1 MKPEEKLLLAL
12 TDVGDDLIEEAGRL
26 SFPRPRWLRGLP
38 MAACLVLLLGG
49 ALALQGLQP
58 LGQTSDASITVQDSQ
73 DTTAELPSDEAED
86 TAAPDDYLAQRLAPQ
101 AAYVLP
107 LSDDLLGPAVAVDSA
122 GTVIASTD
130 CGLITPLQDR
140 STGEYLAILVENRE
154 AGQTVPAADNLI
166 SLYSL
171 EGEKLT
177 DVSAVMLD
185 CLGELVVVSRGEE
198 VDLYRR
204 SDGSLLAAGLAEAR
218 IAGPD
223 LLYAW
228 AEAGGPVTVYNSAG
242 QAVAEVQGVYE
253 SVPALCWN
261 GQTYLCATDE
271 TGLVGLVNS
280 SGRWVV
286 EPEYRYFYAA
296 FGGYALGR
304 SETGYVAVSLA
315 DGTVAFES
323 EVYISSAF
331 EQGLTLDP
339 TGDYLSTVM
348 ITAEELEE
356 STAQFV
362 SWDGTVLAEGPQV
375 QGIDDEGDGAAEL
388 ISVHRDNYIDL
399 LRPDG
404 TLIRRVDVSVGSMNL
419 ISSETAVVMNNV
431 QADDGSWVM
440 DLFLLDVE
448 SGAEF
453 REFDRPY
460 SVASGLWYTVD
471 NYSQGSFSARRFE
484 ASYRDADGNYHW
496 DLLDESGA
504 VLLEDIQS
512 YRGGDVYAVLD
523 DGQYALQRLDGTI
536 LYRHGADKTAAGE
549 ICVLPPN
556 TQE

>member
-1 MKPEEKLLLAL
+1 MKPEEQLLLAL
-12 TDVGDDLIEEAGRL
+12 TDVGDDLIEEAGHL

-38 MAACLVLLLGG
+38 MVACLVLLLGG

-58 LGQTSDASITVQDSQ
+58 LEQTSDTQNTVQDSQ
-73 DTTAELPSDEAED
+73 DTTAELPPDGEADVDASDH
-86 TAAPDDYLAQRLAPQ
+86 LAQLLAPQ

-107 LSDDLLGPAVAVDSA
+107 MSDDILGPAVAVDNN
-122 GTVIASTD
+122 GNVIASTD
-130 CGLITPLQDR
+130 YGIITPLQDR
-140 STGEYLAILVENRE
+140 STGEFLAMMVENRE
-154 AGQTVPAADNLI
+154 VDQTVPAADNLI

-171 EGEKLT
+171 EGKKLT
-177 DVSAVMLD
+177 DVSAAAMD
-185 CLGELVVVSRGEE
+185 CLGELVVVYRGTGI
-198 VDLYRR
+198 DLYRR
-204 SDGSLLAAGLAEAR
+204 SDGVLLAAGLADVR

-223 LLYAW
+223 LLYAQ

-242 QAVAEVQGVYE
+242 QVVAEVKDVYE
-253 SVPALCWN
+253 SVPSLGWD
-261 GQTYLCATDE
+261 GQAYLCAMDDA
-271 TGLVGLVNS
+271 GLVGLLNS
-280 SGRWVV
+280 SGQWVV
-286 EPEYRYFYAA
+286 EPGYRYFYSASC
-296 FGGYALGR
+296 GYALGR
-304 SETGYVAVSLA
+304 SETGYAAISLA

-375 QGIDDEGDGAAEL
+375 QGIDDEGDGVAEL

-431 QADDGSWVM
+431 QADDGSWIM
-440 DLFLLDVE
+440 DFFLLDVE

-453 REFDRPY
+453 RDFDRPY
-460 SVASGLWYTVD
+460 SFASGLWYTVD
-471 NYSQGSFSARRFE
+471 NYSQYSFSTHRFE

-496 DLLDESGA
+496 DLLDESGK

-512 YRGGDVYAVLD
+512 YQGGDVYAVLD

-536 LYRHGADKTAAGE
+536 LYRHGADEPATGE

>member
-38 MAACLVLLLGG
+38 MVACLVLLLGA

-107 LSDDLLGPAVAVDSA
+107 MSDDILGPAVAVDNDGS
-122 GTVIASTD
+122 VIASTD
-130 CGLITPLQDR
+130 YGIITPLQDR
-140 STGEYLAILVENRE
+140 STGEFLAMMVENRE
-154 AGQTVPAADNLI
+154 VDQTVPAEDNLL

-204 SDGSLLAAGLAEAR
+204 SDGSLLAAGLADVR

-223 LLYAW
+223 LLYAR

-242 QAVAEVQGVYE
+242 QVVAEVKDVYE
-253 SVPALCWN
+253 SVPSLGWD
-261 GQTYLCATDE
+261 GQAYLCAMDDA
-271 TGLVGLVNS
+271 GLVGLLNS
-280 SGRWVV
+280 SGQWVV
-286 EPEYRYFYAA
+286 EPGYRYFYSASC
-296 FGGYALGR
+296 GYALGR
-304 SETGYVAVSLA
+304 SETGYVAVSLL
-315 DGTVAFES
+315 DGSVAFES
-323 EVYISSAF
+323 QVYISSAF

-348 ITAEELEE
+348 ITAEALEE
-356 STAQFV
+356 SVSQFI
-362 SWDGTVLAEGPQV
+362 SWDGTVLAEGRQV
-375 QGIDDEGDGAAEL
+375 YAMDDEGDGAADVIL
-388 ISVHRDNYIDL
+388 VHLDGETDL
-399 LRPDG
+399 YRPDG
-404 TLIRRVDVSVGSMNL
+404 TLLRQIDLSAGSMNL

>member
-38 MAACLVLLLGG
+38 MVACLVLLLGG

-223 LLYAW
+223 LLYAR

-304 SETGYVAVSLA
+304 SETGYVAVSLL
-315 DGTVAFES
+315 DGSVAFES
-323 EVYISSAF
+323 QVYISSAF

-339 TGDYLSTVM
+339 TGDYLSTEM
-348 ITAEELEE
+348 ITAEALEE
-356 STAQFV
+356 SVSQFI
-362 SWDGTVLAEGPQV
+362 SWDGTVLAEGRQV
-375 QGIDDEGDGAAEL
+375 YAMDDEGDGAADVIL
-388 ISVHRDNYIDL
+388 VHLDGETDL
-399 LRPDG
+399 YRPDG
-404 TLIRRVDVSVGSMNL
+404 TLLRQIDLSAGSMSL

-440 DLFLLDVE
+440 DLFLLDLE

-453 REFDRPY
+453 RDFDRPY
-460 SVASGLWYTVD
+460 SYASGLWYAVD
-471 NYSQGSFSARRFE
+471 NYSQNSFSAHRFE

-496 DLLDESGA
+496 DLLDERGT

-536 LYRHGADKTAAGE
+536 LYRHGADETAAGE